1 MVRLPAPLILLIM
14 TAVLILSTACVG
26 GQASGDLR
34 AFVIED
40 AHKVTIT
47 NYEAQLAADSIPKV
61 LRKDRDTEAH
71 KANIEEFVWPFGREN
86 GRVDQGL
93 YIEAPSGDYLLHRGR
108 FDFQAIEE
116 GFNESPRLTP
126 VEDWFG
132 NDMNA
137 WFTEDD
143 AFTFVL
149 LAEHSLVITG
159 VWRMLEA
166 LRTAFT
172 EGTGFADESSG
183 IGRLLYG
190 IDPDALE
197 SEITT
202 DCWITEGEKLSLEGC
217 VGASWSVSGDDGS
230 AQTPYAVLFDSPQ
243 SAEAALPEIREEM
256 EDTARWFEDSVEL
269 TDVEID
275 GEMIT
280 FKARHLE

>member
-1 MVRLPAPLILLIM
+1 MARLPAPLILLIM

-116 GFNESPRLTP
+116 GFNESPGLTP

-132 NDMNA
+132 NDMDA

-143 AFTFVL
+143 AINFVL
-149 LAEHSLVITG
+149 LAEQSLIIIGERRT
-159 VWRMLEA
+159 LEA

-172 EGTGFADESSG
+172 EGTGATDDSSG
-183 IGRLLYG
+183 FGRLLYG

-230 AQTPYAVLFDSPQ
+230 AQTSYVVLFDSPQ
-243 SAEAALPEIREEM
+243 SAEAASPEIREEM
-256 EDTARWFEDSVEL
+256 ERTAVWFEDSVEL

-280 FKARHLE
+280 FKARHLD